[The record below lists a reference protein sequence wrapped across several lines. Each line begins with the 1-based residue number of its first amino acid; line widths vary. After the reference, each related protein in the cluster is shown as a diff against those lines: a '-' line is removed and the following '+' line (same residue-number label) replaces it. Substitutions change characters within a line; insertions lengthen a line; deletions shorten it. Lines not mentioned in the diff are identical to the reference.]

1 MRPKKQKR
9 ALNTICSRKENYI
22 KIEAQ
27 SIRKEMVK
35 NEKIGYQELNGVIEL
50 CLQLGVSCFNLSQFV
65 PVGRGSVELDIPPIA
80 WKQIMH
86 IWKEKN

>member
-1 MRPKKQKR
+1 MSAKR
-9 ALNTICSRKENYI
+9 FQQRLALR
-22 KIEAQ
+22 
-27 SIRKEMVK
+27 
-35 NEKIGYQELNGVIEL
+35 QELEGVIEL

-86 IWKEKN
+86 IWKEKKIKIWK

>member
-1 MRPKKQKR
+1 MSAKR
-9 ALNTICSRKENYI
+9 FQQRLALR
-22 KIEAQ
+22 
-27 SIRKEMVK
+27 
-35 NEKIGYQELNGVIEL
+35 QELEGIIEL

-86 IWKEKN
+86 IWKEKKIKIWK

>member
-1 MRPKKQKR
+1 MSAKR
-9 ALNTICSRKENYI
+9 FQQRLALR
-22 KIEAQ
+22 
-27 SIRKEMVK
+27 
-35 NEKIGYQELNGVIEL
+35 QELEGVIEL

-86 IWKEKN
+86 IWKEKKLKFGNKMNFYTHEAQQILLDD

>member
-1 MRPKKQKR
+1 MSAKR
-9 ALNTICSRKENYI
+9 FQQRLALR
-22 KIEAQ
+22 
-27 SIRKEMVK
+27 
-35 NEKIGYQELNGVIEL
+35 QELEGVIEL